1 MRTRQEVIENM
12 LFEIEEFC
20 ERHDIEYF
28 LYSKVMRYAIRDE
41 HLGEN
46 IITADL
52 MMTPENFDRFVKA
65 FEADPVADREIE
77 YMGNSEKFPGLFL
90 RYVDATTI
98 HYNTIRLSCERCMG
112 MYITINVLRPR
123 LGKVKQKLCST
134 WEKVWKNKVYY
145 DIPYNRRLGR
155 MLYKRL
161 NRQIAKKGQ
170 AQAARDLYEM
180 LIKEYSKGDT
190 RKKCWIMQPNSLNVE
205 NFGNSQFAT
214 VVKVPYLGKLV
225 SAPLYYTKNR
235 INAGRRSRKLA
246 PYVNNKTSFCDTE
259 ISYKEFDLSKYRESA
274 IRYRK
279 KIRDLNMAL
288 RPYKR
293 KRIKLF
299 KKLVIT
305 YLRYNFGLRIL
316 DRMDEIE
323 ALYQAKDY
331 DALDEIIGS
340 YVKYLRKYKNVY
352 LSERLNE
359 IIYDVYNFKPDQ
371 LYDDV
376 PEVYKEGIKIY
387 DNDGKYVRTL
397 GE

>member
-1 MRTRQEVIENM
+1 M
-12 LFEIEEFC
+12 
-20 ERHDIEYF
+20 
-28 LYSKVMRYAIRDE
+28 SKVIAVINQKGGVGKTTTTANLAYAFSQMGRDV
-41 HLGEN
+41 LVIDYDSQASLTNYLNVG
-46 IITADL
+46 L
-52 MMTPENFDRFVKA
+52 
-65 FEADPVADREIE
+65 
-77 YMGNSEKFPGLFL
+77 SEE
-90 RYVDATTI
+90 DS
-98 HYNTIRLSCERCMG
+98 N
-112 MYITINVLRPR
+112 
-123 LGKVKQKLCST
+123 
-134 WEKVWKNKVYY
+134 YY
-145 DIPYNRRLGR
+145 GV
-155 MLYKRL
+155 
-161 NRQIAKKGQ
+161 
-170 AQAARDLYEM
+170 YEM

-190 RKKCWIMQPNSLNVE
+190 RKKCWIMQTNSLNVE

-235 INAGRRSRKLA
+235 INAGKRSSKIA

-259 ISYKEFDLSKYRESA
+259 ISYKECDLSKYRESA

-293 KRIKLF
+293 RRIKLF